1 MDRGPLPIVV
11 LISGGGTNLQ
21 AIIDAQ
27 AAGALP
33 VEIRAVVSDRA
44 DALGLERAR
53 RAGITTAVLQA
64 RGFPDRSAYDTALQ
78 SLIDGHAPSLVV
90 LAGFMRI
97 LSPEFVAHYAGRLIN
112 IHPSLLPRFRG
123 LHTHRRALEAGARQ
137 HGASVHF
144 VTDELDSGPVIIQ
157 ASVPV
162 LSDDTEARLA
172 ARVLTQEHQ
181 IYPLAIRWIA
191 EGRLHLNGGRVYLD
205 GSPLPASGFR
215 YAGAT

>member
-1 MDRGPLPIVV
+1 MCGLSRPVYQP
-11 LISGGGTNLQ
+11 
-21 AIIDAQ
+21 
-27 AAGALP
+27 AGALP